1 MAEPSV
7 NIDQIVREVLAA
19 LASSEAGSATDNGSL
34 VGGTAGDDAGRGGR
48 ASVRDALGGPAPAS
62 GGVTRFSAAK
72 STAPENGQPADELRL
87 AGGVVALADIK
98 DRLDR
103 IRRVVVPVRTVVTP
117 AVRDELRRRG
127 VTLVRV
133 DHAARRPA
141 TGLRLVVRILGSR
154 FDPATITAALEGEPV
169 DVRPERRDCLVASTD
184 ELARELAE
192 PNTAG
197 LIVSTHPAMALRLA
211 GRHRNLRAVWGV
223 DFGRLERDLADI
235 GANVLVVDP
244 RATSPYQIR
253 RMLVDFCRRGP
264 AECPELLRK
273 ALA

>member
-19 LASSEAGSATDNGSL
+19 LASSEAGPATDNGSL
-34 VGGTAGDDAGRGGR
+34 VGGTADDDAGRGGR
-48 ASVRDALGGPAPAS
+48 ASVRDALEGPAPAS
-62 GGVTRFSAAK
+62 GDVARVSAAEP
-72 STAPENGQPADELRL
+72 TAQKNASADELRL
-87 AGGVVALADIK
+87 SSRVVALANIT

-103 IRRVVVPVRTVVTP
+103 IRRVVVPRRAVVTP

-127 VTLVRV
+127 VTLVRE
-133 DHAARRPA
+133 DHADRKPA
-141 TGLRLVVRILGSR
+141 TGLRLVAKVLGAR

-169 DVRPERRDCLVASTD
+169 EVRSERRDCLVVSTD

-192 PNTAG
+192 PKTAG
-197 LIVSTHPAMALRLA
+197 LIVTTHPAMALRLA
-211 GRHRNLRAVWGV
+211 SRHHGLRPAWGV
-223 DFGRLERDLADI
+223 DTGRLERDLADI

-244 RATSPYQIR
+244 RTTSPYQIR

>member
-19 LASSEAGSATDNGSL
+19 LASSEAGPAADNGSL

-62 GGVTRFSAAK
+62 GEAARVSAA
-72 STAPENGQPADELRL
+72 EPAARESSETTDELRL
-87 AGGVVALADIK
+87 TGRVVALADIK
-98 DRLDR
+98 DRLDQ
-103 IRRVVVPVRTVVTP
+103 IRRVVVPVRAVVTP
-117 AVRDELRRRG
+117 AVLDELRRRG
-127 VTLVRV
+127 VTLVRL
-133 DHAARRPA
+133 DHAPRKPA
-141 TGLRLVVRILGSR
+141 TGLALVVRILGSR
-154 FDPATITAALEGEPV
+154 FDPAIIAAALEGEPV
-169 DVRPERRDCLVASTD
+169 EIRSERRDCLVASTD

-211 GRHRNLRAVWGV
+211 GRHRGLRAVWGV
-223 DFGRLERDLADI
+223 DSGRLERDLADI

-244 RATSPYQIR
+244 RTTSPYQIR

-273 ALA
+273 ALS

>member
-19 LASSEAGSATDNGSL
+19 LASSEAGPAKNNGSL

-62 GGVTRFSAAK
+62 GEAARVSAA
-72 STAPENGQPADELRL
+72 EPAARESSETTDELRL
-87 AGGVVALADIK
+87 TGRVVALADIK
-98 DRLDR
+98 DRLHQ
-103 IRRVVVPVRTVVTP
+103 IRRVVVPVRAVVTP

-127 VTLVRV
+127 VTLVRL
-133 DHAARRPA
+133 DHAPRKPA
-141 TGLRLVVRILGSR
+141 TGLALVVRILGSR
-154 FDPATITAALEGEPV
+154 FDPATIIAALEGEPV
-169 DVRPERRDCLVASTD
+169 EIRLERRDCLVASTD

-211 GRHRNLRAVWGV
+211 DRHRGLRAVWGV
-223 DFGRLERDLADI
+223 DSGRLERDLADI

-244 RATSPYQIR
+244 RTTSPYQIR

-273 ALA
+273 ALS